1 MSDIDKIEK
10 RPGDAGAGAGPAGKL
25 GGLRP
30 GPGPGP
36 AGPQGPGARPVPG
49 RPGGVPGQ
57 PAGGA
62 APRPA
67 APGGLSQQGRL
78 TNIRP
83 VAEEAV
89 MRHRHWGLLLSFL
102 LAVALPVIASAL
114 YLFVVSEDQYSST
127 VGFAVR
133 REEGSDATAGLLGG
147 LAQFAGTGST
157 SESDILYEFIQSQ
170 EMVEAI
176 DARMDLRKI
185 YSGHWPGDPVFAF
198 NPSGTVEDLVSYW
211 QRMVRISYDQ
221 STRLIE
227 LRVLAFTPDDAQRL
241 ATEILAESQR
251 KINDLNTA
259 ARQDV
264 MRYAN
269 EDLDVALVRLKASR
283 EAMTEF
289 RTRTQIVDPQ
299 SDIQGRM
306 GVLSTLQQQ
315 LANALIDNDLLLQQ
329 TENANDPRL
338 AQAQRRIEVIRAR
351 IADERR
357 TLATASNEIGEVGED
372 YPKLIAEYES
382 LLVDREYAE
391 EAYRLTMAAV
401 DIARAEAS
409 RQSLYLAAFIRPTLP
424 QTAEYPQ
431 RFVIVGLAALFLALA
446 WSILALVYYSVRDR
460 R

>member
-1 MSDIDKIEK
+1 M
-10 RPGDAGAGAGPAGKL
+10 
-25 GGLRP
+25 
-30 GPGPGP
+30 
-36 AGPQGPGARPVPG
+36 
-49 RPGGVPGQ
+49 
-57 PAGGA
+57 
-62 APRPA
+62 PA
-67 APGGLSQQGRL
+67 ARGGLSQPGRL

-83 VAEEAV
+83 VADEAV
-89 MRHRHWGLLLSFL
+89 MRRRHWGLVLSFL
-102 LAVALPVIASAL
+102 LGVVLPIVVSTL
-114 YLFVVSEDQYSST
+114 YLFIVSEDQYAST
-127 VGFAVR
+127 VGFTVR
-133 REEGSDATAGLLGG
+133 REEGSEATASLLGG

-170 EMVEAI
+170 EIVETI
-176 DARMDLRKI
+176 DARMDLRRVF
-185 YSGHWPGDPVFAF
+185 SGHWPGDPVFAF
-198 NPSGTVEDLVSYW
+198 NPSGTIEDLVSYW
-211 QRMVRISYDQ
+211 KRMVRVSYDQ

-241 ATEILAESQR
+241 ASEILAESQK
-251 KINDLNTA
+251 KINDLNVA
-259 ARQDV
+259 AREDV

-269 EDLDVALVRLKASR
+269 ADLEIALARLKASR

-315 LANALIDNDLLLQQ
+315 LAGALIDNDLLLLQ
-329 TENANDPRL
+329 TENVNDPRL
-338 AQAQRRIEVIRAR
+338 AQAQRRIDVIRER

-391 EAYRLTMAAV
+391 ESYRLTLAAS

-409 RQSLYLAAFIRPTLP
+409 RQSLYLAPFIRPTLP
-424 QTAEYPQ
+424 QTSEYPQ
-431 RFVIVGLAALFLALA
+431 RFVLIGLGALFLALA
-446 WSILALVYYSVRDR
+446 WAILALVYYSVRDR